1 MNRQTGDRVSEQV
14 RALTY
19 HKTRTIAKADDN
31 DDFDDDDVDGDYI
44 NGNNDDGEMMY
55 TLKCGHI
62 KTQKIC
68 FVFHVLGGG
77 LVLNTTLANHETY
90 ITCRIL
96 NHYNSYNK
104 SLTATATTIT
114 KNRHNNAT

>member
-19 HKTRTIAKADDN
+19 HKTRTMAMADDN
-31 DDFDDDDVDGDYI
+31 DDDGDYF

-68 FVFHVLGGG
+68 FVFHVLG
-77 LVLNTTLANHETY
+77 
-90 ITCRIL
+90 RD
-96 NHYNSYNK
+96 SYSTPLWPTMK
-104 SLTATATTIT
+104 HT
-114 KNRHNNAT
+114 